1 MRKSSRFLT
10 RVYLVALGAF
20 AVAYIY
26 CEQQLQIPY
35 PPSPAPTIVEI
46 PRGAGGREVVRLL
59 HDRNIIQNEYI
70 ALGYLIVSGTRT
82 RLRAGEYMFDKSMT
96 IPEVVNKLVNDSVYL
111 HRFTVP
117 EGLTISGVAERWEEQ
132 GFGRAEDFTK
142 AAADSVSLIRD
153 LDQESASLEGYLFPE
168 TYSFPSR
175 TTARQAIT
183 TMVSHF
189 RAVVTRLQ
197 QTNPPERWPLNLRQ
211 TVILAS
217 LIETEAAHDNERPII
232 GGVYLNRLT
241 RHILLQ
247 CDPTVIYGLE
257 QMNQYRGSLTLQD
270 LRSES
275 PYNTYLHPGLPPGP
289 ITNPGRSSLE
299 AAVNPTPSDLLF
311 FVRTSEGRHTF
322 SDSLEAHNR
331 AVSKYRLEK
340 AQARRRVDREFE
352 ISNRRSSARK

>member
-96 IPEVVNKLVNDSVYL
+96 IPELVNKLVNDSVYL

-117 EGLTISGVAERWEEQ
+117 EGLTITGVAERWEEQ

-142 AAADSVSLIRD
+142 AAADSVPLIRD
-153 LDQESASLEGYLFPE
+153 LGQESASLEGYLFPE

-247 CDPTVIYGLE
+247 CDPTVIYALVHAD
-257 QMNQYRGSLTLQD
+257 QYRGALRLADLQFK
-270 LRSES
+270 S
-275 PYNTYLHPGLPPGP
+275 PYNTYVTPGLPPSA
-289 ITNPGRSSLE
+289 IANPGYPSLL
-299 AAVNPTPSDLLF
+299 AAIQPADTTYLF
-311 FVRTSEGRHTF
+311 FVRTTDQRHTF
-322 SDSLEAHNR
+322 SETLAAHNR
-331 AVSKYRLEK
+331 AV
-340 AQARRRVDREFE
+340 AADRKLK
-352 ISNRRSSARK
+352 SAS